1 MHITTKDIER
11 ATNERL
17 DPWAVSDGLLYE
29 LCRQY
34 PDHQDAKGVTAKMLL
49 IGRAYA
55 ATAER
60 GRSGGSTAESS
71 GDEFYVR
78 DLPRALRISGVDA
91 QLRALRRIRAITAQ
105 NVPQVVRA
113 HSVLMAVLS
122 DLTGLEK
129 RALASKYLH
138 FHLPRLFFIF
148 DSRAQRMMRSV
159 SPIPRRNSN
168 VSGCGGDRQYGLF
181 VARALAFRGELED
194 RFGVQLTPRQLD
206 RVLLILEARY
216 RRDV

>member
-1 MHITTKDIER
+1 MLMHITTKDIER
-11 ATNERL
+11 ASNERL

-91 QLRALRRIRAITAQ
+91 QLVPAWNSGDYGSECPAGRAGA
-105 NVPQVVRA
+105 
-113 HSVLMAVLS
+113 LS
-122 DLTGLEK
+122 AD
-129 RALASKYLH
+129 
-138 FHLPRLFFIF
+138 
-148 DSRAQRMMRSV
+148 
-159 SPIPRRNSN
+159 
-168 VSGCGGDRQYGLF
+168 GG
-181 VARALAFRGELED
+181 
-194 RFGVQLTPRQLD
+194 P
-206 RVLLILEARY
+206 
-216 RRDV
+216 

>member
-11 ATNERL
+11 ASNERL

-91 QLRALRRIRAITAQ
+91 QLPCVEFGRLRLR
-105 NVPQVVRA
+105 
-113 HSVLMAVLS
+113 M
-122 DLTGLEK
+122 
-129 RALASKYLH
+129 
-138 FHLPRLFFIF
+138 
-148 DSRAQRMMRSV
+148 SRRSC
-159 SPIPRRNSN
+159 RRTQ
-168 VSGCGGDRQYGLF
+168 C
-181 VARALAFRGELED
+181 
-194 RFGVQLTPRQLD
+194 
-206 RVLLILEARY
+206 
-216 RRDV
+216 

>member
-1 MHITTKDIER
+1 MQITKQDIHR

-17 DPWAVSDGLLYE
+17 DPWAVSDRLLYG

-78 DLPRALRISGVDA
+78 DLPRALRKSGVDTS
-91 QLRALRRIRAITAQ
+91 LRSLRGLRTITDQ
-105 NVPQVVRA
+105 NVSHVVQA
-113 HSVLMAVLS
+113 HSV
-122 DLTGLEK
+122 
-129 RALASKYLH
+129 
-138 FHLPRLFFIF
+138 
-148 DSRAQRMMRSV
+148 
-159 SPIPRRNSN
+159 
-168 VSGCGGDRQYGLF
+168 
-181 VARALAFRGELED
+181 
-194 RFGVQLTPRQLD
+194 
-206 RVLLILEARY
+206 
-216 RRDV
+216 